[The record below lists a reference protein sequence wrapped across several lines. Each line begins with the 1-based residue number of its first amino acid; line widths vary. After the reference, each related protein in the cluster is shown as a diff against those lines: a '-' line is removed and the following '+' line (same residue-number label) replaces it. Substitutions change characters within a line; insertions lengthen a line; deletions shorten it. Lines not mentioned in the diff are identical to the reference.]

1 MARVAGPAFGQA
13 ALGPGGQ
20 LLAAWASPSMA
31 ADERSSRFTWDDSR
45 RASSFT
51 AWLASWRWART
62 SWSSLVERSGVIA
75 EVSTTLRGCLI
86 TRLDG

>member
-1 MARVAGPAFGQA
+1 MRVAAWRSKLAPRSGS
-13 ALGPGGQ
+13 Q
-20 LLAAWASPSMA
+20 LLAAWARPSMA
-31 ADERSSRFTWDDSR
+31 ADERSSRLTWDGSR

-51 AWLASWRWART
+51 AWLARWRWPRT
-62 SWSSLVERSGVIA
+62 SWSSLAERSGVIA